1 MQEVCCRWP
10 KAYSSKHAT
19 IQTTTT
25 TNHRYVVSQLTF
37 LVSWP
42 QNLNKPYLTFFYFE
56 RFHGLL
62 RIQLLTSSAW
72 DSKKHK
78 NYHKMKESWLMII
91 LNVKWFSTIPLSF
104 LSYFDI
110 LLNRNIDYE
119 HDKKLMVPRRSNI
132 RNAEASGQNAIPTI
146 NNLFEIETKVL
157 HWLQSLSSFFFW
169 SIMKSMMNYV
179 IVNSPAFYHLST
191 LTFDW

>member
-1 MQEVCCRWP
+1 MLTAGRLANQGSNKTRNDGASRFLTRNHRLFIECWDYDLTAVVHIMQDVQSRWQ
-10 KAYSSKHAT
+10 KAYSNKQAT
-19 IQTTTT
+19 IHTTTT

-78 NYHKMKESWLMII
+78 NYHKMKESWLMMI
-91 LNVKWFSTIPLSF
+91 LNVKCF

-110 LLNRNIDYE
+110 L
-119 HDKKLMVPRRSNI
+119 
-132 RNAEASGQNAIPTI
+132 I
-146 NNLFEIETKVL
+146 NEIWIE
-157 HWLQSLSSFFFW
+157 
-169 SIMKSMMNYV
+169 I
-179 IVNSPAFYHLST
+179 
-191 LTFDW
+191 